1 MPNHVTNELH
11 FHHCTEDRFHEI
23 LKDIQSDEAGLGS
36 IDFRKL
42 IPEPEGLYMGDL
54 GIEEM
59 KRYKDNNWYDWRTKN
74 WNTKWN
80 AYGFEV
86 PTYSGD
92 TGTMTF
98 LTANCSPF
106 RVLFKLSEKY
116 PDVEF
121 ELRYADE
128 DLGYNVGEI
137 SFIAG
142 ELIDDNSPQE
152 GTAVA
157 QELAADIMGIELS
170 FDINSA
176 SGYVLSLLGNYYESG
191 LDSFG
196 AQPHNMWRNFPL
208 ITEASRRLQNVV
220 IENKDFEKLIA
231 QYDRP
236 NTIFYLDPPYYETED
251 YYEDVGFGRA
261 DHERLCNALMKIKG
275 KFLLSYN
282 DCPEIRELYS
292 REGIMIESTTR
303 LSNIAQRYD
312 AGKQYPEL
320 LISNYDTYEEG
331 VLARQLTLF
340 DDLEESEKILKEHRI
355 IWKSNV
361 K

>member
-11 FHHCTEDRFHEI
+11 FHHCTEDRFYEI
-23 LKDIQSDEAGLGS
+23 LKDIQSDEAVLGS

-54 GIEEM
+54 GLEEM
-59 KRYKDNNWYDWRTKN
+59 KRYKDNNWYDWRMKN

-80 AYGFEV
+80 AYGFEA
-86 PTYSGD
+86 PSYSGD
-92 TGTMTF
+92 TGTITF

-157 QELAADIMGIELS
+157 QELAADIIGIELS

-176 SGYVLSLLGNYYESG
+176 SGYVLSLLGNYYEYCEGVHVSPSFQCDASLG
-191 LDSFG
+191 HPAVLCYDEDNGKVWLELDRLHGEDTSSLEEAEPNIRAWG
-196 AQPHNMWRNFPL
+196 VHRCNSWDDYNGYVYSLGDDAMESAYHN
-208 ITEASRRLQNVV
+208 
-220 IENKDFEKLIA
+220 
-231 QYDRP
+231 
-236 NTIFYLDPPYYETED
+236 
-251 YYEDVGFGRA
+251 
-261 DHERLCNALMKIKG
+261 
-275 KFLLSYN
+275 
-282 DCPEIRELYS
+282 
-292 REGIMIESTTR
+292 
-303 LSNIAQRYD
+303 
-312 AGKQYPEL
+312 
-320 LISNYDTYEEG
+320 EEG
-331 VLARQLTLF
+331 MTLC
-340 DDLEESEKILKEHRI
+340 
-355 IWKSNV
+355 
-361 K
+361 